1 MSRADSNQN
10 RYGNVAVLLH
20 WLIALFIIANVIIGL
35 DFPHPEPGNPFP
47 TKPLLPLHI
56 SLGLSVLVLSV
67 LRLLWRLAHKP
78 PPHPPTMKRWEIR
91 LAGLTHIVFYALI
104 LAMPLTGWAILSAWV
119 IPRPLSVF
127 GIPVPA
133 LPINGGLNEQQLTVL
148 HDQIVVVHEL
158 LTLYVLEG
166 LLLLHVGAV
175 IKHHLFDKD
184 PTLKRMLPRFGR
196 FRS

>member
-1 MSRADSNQN
+1 
-10 RYGNVAVLLH
+10 
-20 WLIALFIIANVIIGL
+20 
-35 DFPHPEPGNPFP
+35 
-47 TKPLLPLHI
+47 
-56 SLGLSVLVLSV
+56 LSVLVLSV
-67 LRLLWRLAHKP
+67 LRLLWRHKP

-104 LAMPLTGWAILSAWV
+104 IAMPLTGWAILSAWV
-119 IPRPLSVF
+119 VPRPLTMF

-133 LPINGGLNEQQLTVL
+133 LPINGGLDEQQLTVL

-196 FRS
+196 FGS